1 MTESV
6 STPRSRSRSTRSSAR
21 SRQRSAAAAGST
33 SARAAARPGSAPAGD
48 ASRDERTLDLF
59 GDPVLEPGERAP
71 AAVRSDVVLE
81 ADVADDVAAGRQPAL
96 DGFGAPAVDGVAGHD
111 ETGSAV
117 KPRVAVVAEGVSATE
132 GDDAANVGVGPVV
145 DGVAMNEAD
154 APADDDA
161 AVKAIEMP
169 AADGAA
175 IEAIGLQS
183 SDDAALRVPGLQ
195 VADGAAAKAIELPAA
210 DGAVIKAIGL
220 QSSDDAAPKAS
231 GLHAADSAAEK
242 AIGLQA
248 TAVAAAKAT
257 ELQVADGQVAKP
269 VFEAAAVKSREGRP
283 AGDAV
288 KERRSSS
295 GGKRRAAAGT
305 SEAPAVQSATVAA
318 SVDAAP
324 EATGSN
330 PAPDAASKV
339 EPQTLAQP
347 AAPAIA
353 STTATTRDVTPQA
366 DASPSPV
373 PQPVASAGSFVTKPS
388 SERTQAAAPAFDPD
402 THLRPLTDRLAALQA
417 DVDGLTRAADREM
430 RRVNRLLLALAVV
443 VLAGLVALIL
453 QTRQIA
459 HLKQDAAT
467 KQQRIDRLAADLS
480 TQQATLMTLE
490 EHHEALLSQVD
501 RLQRS
506 ANREAA
512 AAKRA
517 RRTR

>member
-59 GDPVLEPGERAP
+59 GDPVLEPGERSP

-81 ADVADDVAAGRQPAL
+81 ADVADDVSAGRQPAL
-96 DGFGAPAVDGVAGHD
+96 DGFGAPAVDGAVAHD

-154 APADDDA
+154 APAGDDA
-161 AVKAIEMP
+161 AVKATEMP
-169 AADGAA
+169 TADGAA

-231 GLHAADSAAEK
+231 GLHAADSAA
-242 AIGLQA
+242 
-248 TAVAAAKAT
+248 AKAT
-257 ELQVADGQVAKP
+257 ELQVADGEVAKP
-269 VFEAAAVKSREGRP
+269 VVEAAAVKSREGRP

-295 GGKRRAAAGT
+295 GGKRRATAGT

-318 SVDAAP
+318 SVDAAL

-330 PAPDAASKV
+330 PAPDAVSKV

-353 STTATTRDVTPQA
+353 ATTATTRDATLQA

-373 PQPVASAGSFVTKPS
+373 PQPVASAASFVTKPS

-459 HLKQDAAT
+459 NLKQDAAT

-512 AAKRA
+512 VAKRA